1 MSNVTKG
8 EVGDYVCRAE
18 NPAAVRETPAIHLG
32 VHGELHILTLLPC
45 ELNLNWVI
53 IPLAYIET

>member
-32 VHGELHILTLLPC
+32 VHGEFRV
-45 ELNLNWVI
+45 NI
-53 IPLAYIET
+53 IQT